1 MRYNAIGS
9 KYLFS
14 GCLVKRFYLLGRKEH
29 AYEQY
34 SGDAYHRP
42 KNAMGK
48 IEKMVPR
55 FVAAAGTGGPVSD
68 PAGGGDSVSVRA
80 DVRRAYR
87 LQELQTQEGRL
98 GQLMAESVV

>member
-1 MRYNAIGS
+1 MRYNAVES
-9 KYLFS
+9 KCMFS
-14 GCLVKRFYLLGRKEH
+14 NCLVKRFFLLGRKEH

-34 SGDAYHRP
+34 CGDAYHRQ
-42 KNAMGK
+42 KNAVGK
-48 IEKMVPR
+48 NEKMVPR
-55 FVAAAGTGGPVSD
+55 FVAAAGPGGPVSA

-80 DVRRAYR
+80 DVRGAHR